1 MKNIFEYI
9 NDILSNWDPLDV
21 GEDLAQDE
29 YQKYI
34 PSIVKR
40 LNNKREL
47 ALYLEC
53 ILTKELNT
61 GYNKGINEE
70 HPKDNDKHRKDLDRI
85 IHEMLSF

>member
-40 LNNKREL
+40 LNDKRDL

-61 GYNKGINEE
+61 DYN
-70 HPKDNDKHRKDLDRI
+70 KDNDKHRKELDRI
-85 IHEMLSF
+85 IHKMLSF